1 VSDLANGGSDPMGT
15 TPGKVLLNGNAE
27 TLDRFVHLA
36 HRCLGESTHR
46 DPVTRERDQVL
57 ICTGAWGRTELNDAP
72 LRRGFAETGRGQD
85 GENVI
90 NLELYTS
97 VQRYLDA
104 RDVVKSLYEEHQS
117 LWWELF
123 NAYSAENAGTVERL
137 RDAWNRAT
145 EKADAPNMY
154 AFLSS
159 GERLPPGPRTR
170 PMQQFLR
177 AAYSGQLQRQV
188 RSLITADARHEERLR
203 DLWQHFHFAAGIEF
217 DPYWNELRETLM
229 RRILQSNVIVL
240 PGGSP
245 STLLVGFRFF
255 QLEGALTEAL
265 RRGTSFF
272 GTSAGAMVLGR
283 RVVIFHDHREPR
295 EEFQLLERGVRLVEG
310 LQVFPH
316 VSDRV
321 QTEDPANLA
330 YLAARFDDRFCV
342 GLNAGS
348 VLELVPEGGRWRATS
363 VGDDDVVIFDRTGE
377 KLRYEPGDTVETLMG
392 QAHFA

>member
-1 VSDLANGGSDPMGT
+1 MTSDPMGR

-27 TLDRFVHLA
+27 TLDRFVQLA
-36 HRCLGESTHR
+36 HRSLGESTHR
-46 DPVTRERDQVL
+46 DPVTRDRDQVL
-57 ICTGAWGRTELNDAP
+57 VCTAAWGRTELNDGP
-72 LRRGFAETGRGQD
+72 VREGFKATGRGRG
-85 GENVI
+85 GETI
-90 NLELYTS
+90 LNLELYTS
-97 VQRYLDA
+97 VQKYLNS
-104 RDVVKSLYEEHQS
+104 RDVVKSLYEEHEQ

-123 NAYSAENAGTVERL
+123 NAYSAENSATVDRL
-137 RDAWNRAT
+137 RGAWTRAI
-145 EKADAPNMY
+145 EKAQDPDMY
-154 AFLSS
+154 QFLTL

-188 RSLITADARHEERLR
+188 KALVEADARHEERLR
-203 DLWQHFHFAAGIEF
+203 DLWSHFHFAAGIEF
-217 DPYWNELRETLM
+217 DPYWNELRDTLV

-255 QLEGALTEAL
+255 QLEGVLTEAL

-295 EEFQLLERGVRLVEG
+295 EEFQLLENGVRLIEG
-310 LQVFPH
+310 LQIFPH
-316 VSDRV
+316 CTDRV

-330 YLAARFDDRFCV
+330 YLAARFNDRYCV

-348 VLELVPEGGRWRATS
+348 VLELIPENGRWRAHS
-363 VGDDDVVIFDRTGE
+363 VGDEDVVVFDRTGE
-377 KLRYEPGDTVETLMG
+377 KLRYPPGTHIDALMG
-392 QAHFA
+392 QSSLF

>member
-1 VSDLANGGSDPMGT
+1 MTSDPMGS

-27 TLDRFVHLA
+27 TLDRFVQLA
-36 HRCLGESTHR
+36 HRCLGDSTHR

-57 ICTGAWGRTELNDAP
+57 IITGAWGKTELNDAP
-72 LRRGFAETGRGQD
+72 VRKGFADTGRGH
-85 GENVI
+85 GGKNII

-97 VQRYLDA
+97 VQRYLKA
-104 RDVVKSLYEEHQS
+104 RDVVRSLYEEHEH

-137 RDAWNRAT
+137 REAWNRAA
-145 EKADAPNMY
+145 EKAEAPDMY
-154 AFLSS
+154 QFLTL

-177 AAYSGQLQRQV
+177 AAYSGQLRRQV
-188 RSLITADARHEERLR
+188 EGLVEADLRHEERLR
-203 DLWQHFHFAAGIEF
+203 DLWIHFHHAAGIEF
-217 DPYWNELRETLM
+217 DPYWNELRGELV
-229 RRILQSNVIVL
+229 RKILQSNVIVL

-245 STLLVGFRFF
+245 SMLLIGFRFF
-255 QLEGALTEAL
+255 QLEGVLTEAL

-295 EEFQLLERGVRLVEG
+295 EEFQLLENGVRLVEG
-310 LQVFPH
+310 LQIFPH
-316 VSDRV
+316 CTDRV

-330 YLAARFDDRFCV
+330 YLAARFNDRFCV

-348 VLELVPEGGRWRATS
+348 VLELVPERGRWRAHS
-363 VGDDDVVIFDRTGE
+363 VGDEDVVVFDRTGE
-377 KLRYEPGDTVETLMG
+377 KLRYPPGAHVESLMG
-392 QAHFA
+392 QSALS